1 MHIETTRCT
10 IRKLSLED
18 AEDLFAVLSDEAV
31 MRYIEAPFSL
41 SQTEDFIRAA
51 GLCNPPLVYAVVW
64 KETGRV
70 IGHVIFHAY
79 DEEAWEI
86 GWILGKA
93 YWGMGIASELTEAL
107 IHQAEAMG
115 ISGCVMECHPSQ
127 AATAHIAQKYG
138 FACRGESD
146 GCDIYRLVFE

>member
-1 MHIETTRCT
+1 MHIETARCM
-10 IRKLSLED
+10 IRKLSLAD
-18 AEDLFAVLSDEAV
+18 ADDLFAVLSDEAV

-51 GLCNPPLVYAVVW
+51 GLCHPPLVYAVVW

-79 DEEAWEI
+79 DEDAWEI

-107 IHQAEAMG
+107 IHQAETMG
-115 ISGCVMECHPSQ
+115 VSGCVMECHPSQ
-127 AATAHIAQKYG
+127 TATAHIAQKHG
-138 FACRGESD
+138 FACQGQSD
-146 GCDIYRLVFE
+146 GCDVYRLAFE